1 MDKDIVEE
9 MSVVDHLRELRKRI
23 IIIICF
29 IALVSIII
37 YSKVHYLIDFFM
49 IPINKFDLELV
60 YFSLT
65 DGFIARMEISLVAG
79 TIIVIPVILYQI
91 AKFINPG
98 LTKKEKK
105 FLYKNLFFISILLI
119 SGMAFGYILL
129 IPYVLRFLILYG
141 EEYMNPL
148 LSGITY
154 FNFVGLFCFF
164 IGLMFLIPYAIVL
177 LGKLSL
183 LTSKRL
189 KKFRKYVI
197 IVTLTLNG
205 MFISNAGIIPC
216 LFLAFPIIVFYEIS
230 IWIVKV
236 IEKKRNKNID

>member
-23 IIIICF
+23 MIIIFF
-29 IALVSIII
+29 IAVVSIII

-49 IPINKFDLELV
+49 IPINKFNLELV

-65 DGFIARMEISLVAG
+65 DGFIARMELSLVTG

-98 LTKKEKK
+98 LTKKEKR
-105 FLYKNLFFISILLI
+105 FLYRNLFFISILLI
-119 SGMAFGYILL
+119 LGMAFGYILL
-129 IPYVLRFLILYG
+129 IPYVLKFLILYG

-164 IGLMFLIPYAIVL
+164 IGLVFLIPYVIVL

-183 LTSKRL
+183 LTAKRL

-197 IVTLTLNG
+197 IFTLTLEG
-205 MFISNAGIIPC
+205 LFISSAGIIPW
-216 LFLAFPIIVFYEIS
+216 LLLALPIIILYEIG
-230 IWIVKV
+230 IWIVKFM
-236 IEKKRNKNID
+236 EKKRNKN